1 MTKIDWPQAGR
12 PSLITRLSSGF
23 SLRRNSQSKPTWIWR
38 TRSILRPKEKTT
50 SSVSRTIL
58 DAGALIALDK
68 NDPTT
73 WRSFNTDINAKRQLL
88 THAGIVGQ
96 VWRKPAT
103 QARLAT
109 ALRSVQIDPLNDELA
124 KTTGL
129 LLARNRTSDVHVG
142 ALAAMRRGGD
152 VLYTS
157 GPEDPV
163 DLLEALNQLGVRIVP
178 V

>member
-1 MTKIDWPQAGR
+1 
-12 PSLITRLSSGF
+12 
-23 SLRRNSQSKPTWIWR
+23 
-38 TRSILRPKEKTT
+38 
-50 SSVSRTIL
+50 VSRTIL
-58 DAGALIALDK
+58 DAGAFIALDK
-68 NDPTT
+68 NDPAM
-73 WRSFNTDINAKRQLL
+73 WRRFSIDIEAKREML

-96 VWRKPAT
+96 VWRKPAI

-109 ALRSVQIDPLNDELA
+109 ALRSVKIDPLSEELA

-129 LLARNRTSDVHVG
+129 LLAKTRTSDVHDG
-142 ALAAMRRGGD
+142 ALAVMCRKGD

-157 GPEDPV
+157 DPEDLV